1 MTNEGDKFKMTATTM
16 AGLENLLE
24 QELIALGAESTTLLS
39 RAVAFTG
46 TKDQMY
52 ETNYRCRTA
61 LRILKPI
68 KEFII
73 NTEED
78 LYTNIYKIC
87 WEEYLTPEK
96 TFAVDAVVFSS
107 IFTHSQFVALRVKD
121 AIADRFRMK
130 FQIRPS
136 VNLDRP
142 DLRINIHLTRNL
154 CIVSLDSSGV
164 SLHKRGYRIA
174 LVDAPISEVLAAGM
188 IMLSGWDK
196 KTAFVDPMCGSGTLL
211 IEAAMIANNIPAGYY
226 RQFFGFQQWNDF
238 DAVLWEKIK
247 NKSSE
252 AVEES
257 DAEITGCDISPKSID
272 SATKNIFA
280 AKFHKDIKIKLSA
293 FEDYIPP
300 PAPGT
305 MITNPPYG
313 ERLRSEDIIKLY
325 QSIGDGLKQNYAGYH
340 AWIISSHF
348 EALKFIGLRPSKK
361 ISLFNGPLECKFV
374 NFQLY
379 EGSKKT
385 HKAEH

>member
-1 MTNEGDKFKMTATTM
+1 MKSEDEKFGMTATTM

-24 QELIALGAESTTLLS
+24 QELIALGAESTTILS
-39 RAVAFTG
+39 RAVSYTG
-46 TKDQMY
+46 NTELMY
-52 ETNYRCRTA
+52 KANYRCRTA

-68 KEFII
+68 TEFII

-78 LYTNIYKIC
+78 LYTHIYKIA

-107 IFTHSQFVALRVKD
+107 LFTHSQFVALRVKD
-121 AIADRFRMK
+121 AIADRFRMLYK
-130 FQIRPS
+130 IRPS
-136 VNLDRP
+136 VNPDKP

-154 CIVSLDSSGV
+154 CIVSLDSSGI

-174 LVDAPISEVLAAGM
+174 PVDAPISEVLAAGM

-196 KTAFVDPMCGSGTLL
+196 KSAFVDPMCGSGTLL

-226 RQFFGFQQWNDF
+226 RQFFGFQQWNNF
-238 DAVLWEKIK
+238 DMLLWEKIK
-247 NKSSE
+247 TQSSE
-252 AVEES
+252 EVEES
-257 DAEITGCDISPKSID
+257 DAEITGCDISARSIEA
-272 SATKNIFA
+272 ATKNIFE
-280 AKFHKDIKIKLSA
+280 AKFHKDIRIKQSS
-293 FEDYIPP
+293 FEDFIPP
-300 PAPGT
+300 VSPGVL
-305 MITNPPYG
+305 MTNPPYG
-313 ERLRSEDIIKLY
+313 ERLKTDDIISLY
-325 QSIGDGLKQNYAGYH
+325 KSIGDGLKHHYSGYH

-348 EALKFIGLRPSKK
+348 DALKFIGLRPSRK

-385 HKAEH
+385 SKSDI

>member
-1 MTNEGDKFKMTATTM
+1 MTNESDKYGMTATTM

-24 QELIALGAESTTLLS
+24 QELIALGAESTTILS

-46 TKDQMY
+46 TQALMY
-52 ETNYRCRTA
+52 EANYRCRTA

-68 KEFII
+68 KEFMI

-78 LYTNIYKIC
+78 LYSNIYKIS
-87 WEEYLTPEK
+87 WEDYLTPEK

-107 IFTHSQFVALRVKD
+107 LFTHSQFVALRVKD
-121 AIADRFRMK
+121 AVADRFRMK

-136 VNLDRP
+136 VNPDKP

-164 SLHKRGYRIA
+164 SLHKRGYRVA
-174 LVDAPISEVLAAGM
+174 LVDAPISEVLASGM

-238 DAVLWEKIK
+238 DTILWEKIK

-257 DAEITGCDISPKSID
+257 DAEITGCDISPKSIE
-272 SATKNIFA
+272 SATKNILA
-280 AKFHKDIKIKLSA
+280 AKFHKDITIRLSA

-300 PAPGT
+300 PAPGV

-325 QSIGDGLKQNYAGYH
+325 QSIGDGLKQHYTGYH

-348 EALKFIGLRPSKK
+348 EALKFIGLRPSRK

-385 HKAEH
+385 HKTDL